1 MFTYSLYLG
10 ETGPRVCVCVDF
22 ENCKQYNYT
31 RILYILGTS
40 RKRAHETEP
49 IIENK
54 TPRHRRC
61 RVTSSSSSSSS
72 SSSGF
77 ATILFGQLDRI
88 IYFFFG
94 T

>member
-31 RILYILGTS
+31 HMGTS

-54 TPRHRRC
+54 TPRHRLFRAT
-61 RVTSSSSSSSS
+61 TSSSF
-72 SSSGF
+72 GF

-88 IYFFFG
+88 IYFFIG